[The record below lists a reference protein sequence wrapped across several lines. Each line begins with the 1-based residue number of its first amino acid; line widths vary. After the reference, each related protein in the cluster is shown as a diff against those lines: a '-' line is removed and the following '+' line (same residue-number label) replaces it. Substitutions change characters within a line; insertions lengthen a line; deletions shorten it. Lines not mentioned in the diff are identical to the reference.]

1 MDSLSLLGAQVAA
14 WGLRLDR
21 SRYEQLM
28 EYASLLA
35 AYDRANVI
43 GTRAM
48 DGILLDHIL
57 DALSCFLHGPLSHAW
72 RLADVG
78 SGGGLPGIPIKI
90 MKPDLA
96 ATLVESTGK
105 KAVFLQHAVGSLSL
119 ANVEVANTRVEE
131 LGRRQAHRDAYDVVT
146 SRAVARLSVVAEYC
160 VPLLEIGGRA
170 IAMKGWLEAEEL
182 AEGERAVGT
191 LGAEVA
197 EIIKVPMLPEIG
209 EKERNLVI
217 LEKIRETPVEHPR
230 RAGAVAKRPLGV
242 SRATPTNDVLRCPP

>member
-1 MDSLSLLGAQVAA
+1 MDSLSLVEAQAGA
-14 WGLRLDR
+14 WGLSLGR
-21 SRYEQLM
+21 SRLERLL
-28 EYASLLA
+28 EYARLLA
-35 AYDRANVI
+35 SHELANVI
-43 GTRAM
+43 GTRDM
-48 DGILLDHIL
+48 DRILLDHVL
-57 DALSCFLHGPLSHAW
+57 DALSCFLHGPLSHAG

-90 MKPDLA
+90 VKPDLA

-105 KAVFLQHAVGSLSL
+105 KAKFLKYAVASLSL
-119 ANVEVANTRVEE
+119 DNVGIANTRVED
-131 LGRRQAHRDAYDVVT
+131 LGRTQAHRGAYEVAT

-182 AEGERAVGT
+182 AEGARAVAT
-191 LGAEVA
+191 LGAEVK

-217 LEKIRETPVEHPR
+217 LEKIGETPVAYPR

-242 SRATPTNDVLRCPP
+242 G